1 MGRKPISSR
10 GGDAPSNPQTRRMK
24 LTGMR
29 GRSPRNVGV
38 SLCGAGSPLGSAAA
52 LLALPAL
59 ASAYGWRAAFAVSSA
74 FIALALVLWLAA
86 PAVPAVPRTGT
97 MRDALRCA
105 NCWLAALQHA
115 AGIGVALAS
124 ATWITV
130 YLLREFA
137 LPLALSGLLGS
148 SLLVLAV
155 FARPFGGV
163 LVTRG
168 FLGTKAVMRLGDIA
182 IVAGVG
188 LLAIPGRPLPLALGG
203 ALLVGVGA
211 GLPYAGVFTTADAS
225 LPAAPGAAQGL
236 AAVGGTAG
244 GVVGAPGVGDPVQTS
259 GFGAAGAFAGPAAA
273 LPLVGTFA
281 MRGEE

>member
-1 MGRKPISSR
+1 FPSGARYIA
-10 GGDAPSNPQTRRMK
+10 GLYGDA
-24 LTGMR
+24 
-29 GRSPRNVGV
+29 RSHVG
-38 SLCGAGSPLGSAAA
+38 LGLFGAGYPLGSAAA

-168 FLGTKAVMRLGDIA
+168 LLGTKAVMRLGDIA

-244 GVVGAPGVGDPVQTS
+244 VMIGAPVMGYAVQTS
-259 GFGAAGAFAGPAAA
+259 GFGAAWLFVGAVAA
-273 LPLVGTFA
+273 LALAGTFA
-281 MRGEE
+281 MKGEEDLRVPLGGAGDRLV

>member
-1 MGRKPISSR
+1 
-10 GGDAPSNPQTRRMK
+10 
-24 LTGMR
+24 
-29 GRSPRNVGV
+29 
-38 SLCGAGSPLGSAAA
+38 
-52 LLALPAL
+52 
-59 ASAYGWRAAFAVSSA
+59 
-74 FIALALVLWLAA
+74 
-86 PAVPAVPRTGT
+86 

-168 FLGTKAVMRLGDIA
+168 LLGTKAVMRLGDIA

-203 ALLVGVGA
+203 ALVLGIGV
-211 GLPYAGVFTTADAS
+211 GLPYAPVFNTAAAS
-225 LPAAPGAAQGL
+225 LP
-236 AAVGGTAG
+236 
-244 GVVGAPGVGDPVQTS
+244 GAPGVCTLLPC
-259 GFGAAGAFAGPAAA
+259 GA
-273 LPLVGTFA
+273 GTA
-281 MRGEE
+281 TTGRIPIQ